1 MSLKARVQAVIF
13 DSDTPTGHRFDV
25 VLVWLILIS
34 VLTVSLESVSAIRIA
49 WGDWLYALEWVL
61 TLIFTAEYLLR
72 IWSAERGRSY
82 ALSFFG
88 IVDLVAIL
96 PTYLS
101 LFLAGTQGL
110 IAIRILRL
118 LRVFRMFRL
127 VEFVGEG
134 QVLLSALVASARKIG
149 VFTAFI
155 VVLVICLGSMM
166 YVIEGDR
173 SGFDSIPRAVYWA
186 IVTLTTVGYGDITPV
201 TPLGQ
206 LVASIVMLSGYAIIA
221 VPTGIVTS
229 ELVKNRKGEPIAR
242 TCPGCGSEDHDSDAR
257 FCKLCGTDLSSERDA
272 KE

>member
-1 MSLKARVQAVIF
+1 MSVKAQVRGIIF
-13 DSDTPTGHRFDV
+13 DSDTPAGHRFDV
-25 VLVWLILIS
+25 ALIWLILLS
-34 VLTVSLESVSAIRIA
+34 VVTVSLESVSTIRA
-49 WGDWLYALEWVL
+49 DWGDWLYGVEWAL
-61 TLIFTAEYLLR
+61 TLVFTLEYILR
-72 IWSAERGRSY
+72 IWSAERGRNY

-96 PTYLS
+96 PTFLS
-101 LFLAGTQGL
+101 LFVAGTQAL

-134 QVLLSALVASARKIG
+134 QQLLRALIASARKIG

-155 VVLVICLGSMM
+155 LVLVICLGSLM
-166 YVIEGDR
+166 YVIEGEH

-229 ELVKNRKGEPIAR
+229 ELVRNRDEELSTR
-242 TCPGCGSEDHDSDAR
+242 TCPNCGATDHD
-257 FCKLCGTDLSSERDA
+257 LDA
-272 KE
+272 KYCKHCGADLNP